1 MQEAP
6 KQIDL
11 GPNNYRKLRNGRWH
25 LPDDPKL
32 HRNAFFVALV
42 FLGWIY
48 WNLPAFTVTTL
59 FMGTAFVAF
68 CAGGLFALWLKDVY

>member
-1 MQEAP
+1 MEEQP

-32 HRNAFFVALV
+32 HRNAFFVALGI
-42 FLGWIY
+42 LGFIY
-48 WNLPAFTVTTL
+48 WRHTELTPDVL
-59 FMGTAFVAF
+59 FGVVALLAF
-68 CAGGLFALWLKDVY
+68 CAGIMFANWLKDVY